1 MRQSLA
7 VSKPLRLNPVG
18 LGGFTLV
25 ELMVTVAIIGILAA
39 VGVPAYTDY
48 VRRGQM
54 PEATSALSDYRIK
67 MEQYFLD
74 NRGYGATSCADGA
87 NAPGWSNFQ
96 PNGAR
101 YFTYAC
107 ALNANLG
114 YVITATGSG
123 GQAVGTVYTLAG
135 DGSMATTQFKGQ
147 SVDGK
152 ACWLVKGD
160 EC

>member
-1 MRQSLA
+1 MRQIPA
-7 VSKPLRLNPVG
+7 GSKPWRQKRQG

-74 NRGYGATSCADGA
+74 NRAYGGAACADGA
-87 NAPGWSNFQ
+87 NAPNWSNF
-96 PNGAR
+96 PVTIAH
-101 YFTYAC
+101 FTYSC
-107 ALNANLG
+107 LLDANLG
-114 YVITATGSG
+114 YVITATGSS
-123 GQAVGTVYTLAG
+123 GQAVGTAYTVAG
-135 DGSMATTQFKGQ
+135 DGSMSTTQFKGQ
-147 SVDGK
+147 AVSGK